1 MMTEKFVASNG
12 VIVDQV
18 PTTIGNRFVVQDV
31 NPAQREGSRI
41 LSRSN
46 WLDPRDADALRE
58 FFQQERDLE
67 LGRWRWPENPDYV
80 VYHGNSGSD
89 AVWVHNEREDGAIQS
104 SARNSGD
111 AGETDYF
118 AATRAYFAAHPEPKP
133 WMEVPDG
140 VYAVSAQ
147 VHPRERLLQ
156 KRDGEWLY
164 LYRSDRMSPVEVMS
178 AESVAKIA
186 LSEKRLT
193 RLTPEVTK

>member
-1 MMTEKFVASNG
+1 MTEKFVASNG

-80 VYHGNSGSD
+80 VYPTNVSD
-89 AVWVHNEREDGAIQS
+89 RVRVMRETGCGDLEWVSRGDGLS
-104 SARNSGD
+104 Y
-111 AGETDYF
+111 EF
-118 AATRAYFAAHPEPKP
+118 CHAARAYFAAHPEPKP
-133 WMEVPDG
+133 EWHDAKPGEVWVANIRTGPTFDEVALQVREYFTEG
-140 VYAVSAQ
+140 IVFKDHIEDIHYPFTDPAIISARKIWPVSD
-147 VHPRERLLQ
+147 V
-156 KRDGEWLY
+156 
-164 LYRSDRMSPVEVMS
+164 
-178 AESVAKIA
+178 
-186 LSEKRLT
+186 
-193 RLTPEVTK
+193 